1 MAEDKVFKDPITGVE
16 TTGHVWDDT
25 LMEFNN
31 PLPNWWLWAFYASF
45 IFAIVY
51 WFMYPAWPT
60 GLVKDGFTTGFS
72 TVTFQNNDGTE
83 VTTGWNTRAQLAYE
97 LQNDENELKRNQY
110 VQEIAATS
118 YEDIAKDADKVA
130 FINSYGKGIFGDYC
144 AACHQTG
151 ADGVVGLYPNLIDDD
166 WLWGGDTKDIEVS
179 IRHGRNGYMPAFK
192 NTFNDE
198 QLTDVSNYVLSLSGV
213 EHDAASAAKGAAIFN
228 GETGGCYYCH
238 TKEGKGLVSQG
249 AANLTDKIWTVAN
262 VPAADN
268 KLDSVKQVISNG
280 VNRQMPA
287 WESRLSDDEIKVLV
301 AYLRQKATD

>member
-16 TTGHVWDDT
+16 TTGHVWDDN

-31 PLPNWWLWAFYASF
+31 PLPTWWLWAFYASF
-45 IFAIVY
+45 VFAIVY
-51 WFMYPAWPT
+51 WFMYPSWPT
-60 GLVKDGFTTGFS
+60 ALVKGGYLTGLS

-97 LQNDENELKRNQY
+97 LQNDENELKRNKY

-118 YEDIAKDADKVA
+118 YENIAKDADKVA

-151 ADGVVGLYPNLIDDD
+151 ANGVVGLYPNLIDDD
-166 WLWGGDTKDIEVS
+166 WLWGGDTKAIES
-179 IRHGRNGYMPAFK
+179 TIRHGRNGYMPAFK

-213 EHDAASAAKGAAIFN
+213 EHNAASAAKGAEIFK

-238 TKEGKGLVSQG
+238 TKAGKGLVSQG
-249 AANLTDKIWTVAN
+249 SANLTDKIWTVAN

-268 KLDSVKQVISNG
+268 KLDSVKHVISNG
-280 VNRQMPA
+280 VKRQMPA
-287 WESRLSDDEIKVLV
+287 WGSRLSDDEIKVLV
-301 AYLRQKATD
+301 AYLRQKAAN

>member
-1 MAEDKVFKDPITGVE
+1 MAEDKVFKDPITGAE

-31 PLPNWWLWAFYASF
+31 PLPNWWLWAFYGTF

-51 WFMYPAWPT
+51 WFMFPAWPT
-60 GLVKDGFTTGFS
+60 GLAEDGFTKGFN
-72 TVTFQNNDGTE
+72 TVTFQNKDGTE
-83 VTTGWNTRAQLAYE
+83 VTTSWNTRAKLAYE
-97 LQNDENELKRNQY
+97 LQNDENEIKRQTYLK
-110 VQEIAATS
+110 EIGATS

-130 FINSYGKGIFGDYC
+130 FVNSFGKGIFGDYC

-166 WLWGGDTKDIEVS
+166 WLWGGETSNIENT
-179 IRHGRNGYMPAFK
+179 IRHGRMGYMPAFAK
-192 NTFNDE
+192 TFSDE
-198 QLTDVSNYVLSLSGV
+198 QTDQVAHYVLSMSGE
-213 EHDAASAAKGAAIFN
+213 EHDAATAAKGKDIFA

-238 TKEGKGLVSQG
+238 TSEGTGMSSLG

-262 VPAADN
+262 VPAADD
-268 KLDSVKQVISNG
+268 KLAAVKDVITNG

-287 WESRLSDDEIKVLV
+287 FNSRLSDDEIKVLV
-301 AYLRQKATD
+301 AYLRQKAAQ

>member
-16 TTGHVWDDT
+16 TTGHVWDDN

-31 PLPNWWLWAFYASF
+31 PLPTWWLWAFYASF
-45 IFAIVY
+45 VFAIVY
-51 WFMYPAWPT
+51 WFMYPSWPT
-60 GLVKDGFTTGFS
+60 ALAKDGYLTGFS

-97 LQNDENELKRNQY
+97 LQNDENELKRNKY

-166 WLWGGDTKDIEVS
+166 WLWGGDTKAIESS

-213 EHDAASAAKGAAIFN
+213 EHDAASAAKGAEIFN

-238 TKEGKGLVSQG
+238 TTEGKGLVSQG
-249 AANLTDKIWTVAN
+249 SANLTDKIWTVAN
-262 VPAADN
+262 VPAVDN

-301 AYLRQKATD
+301 AYLRQKAAN